1 MFAISPFGGFVG
13 PQTHGAIPVDG
24 LIGPTFMPAPTFPWW
39 SSPGSVRV
47 SQQPLPPPPPALTLS
62 VVSRVK
68 NGIGGWRG
76 TVTGAAAAATG
87 RAGIASGAVGAIFH
101 DGGSHNLEGEVGS
114 GCLKEQLW
122 VLSPSGNLIRYL
134 LRPSAGIEGGYSSSG
149 TQGVNTMNSGSPV
162 QTQELRLL
170 VEPLEKWDVSRRPNW
185 VEREE
190 RVDGIAGPEDGC
202 EEAVPSAIGGQWGG
216 PGGHALGSG
225 SGGIGKEGMSVE
237 DMQRW
242 FMSNAEVQMHSQAR
256 PLPIWAKAK
265 VYYLP
270 SFIFIFDCFA
280 GWCH

>member
-1 MFAISPFGGFVG
+1 MFAISPFGGLVG
-13 PQTHGAIPVDG
+13 PQTHGAIPHDG
-24 LIGPTFMPAPTFPWW
+24 LIGPTVMPAPTFPWW

-47 SQQPLPPPPPALTLS
+47 SQQPLPPPPLAITLS

-87 RAGIASGAVGAIFH
+87 RASNASGAVAAIFH
-101 DGGSHNLEGEVGS
+101 DGGNHNLEGDVGS

-149 TQGVNTMNSGSPV
+149 TPGVSTINSSSPV

-190 RVDGIAGPEDGC
+190 RLDCLVGQGVGY
-202 EEAVPSAIGGQWGG
+202 EEVVSSAFGGQW
-216 PGGHALGSG
+216 AG
-225 SGGIGKEGMSVE
+225 SGGHSIENGSGGSGKEGISVE

-242 FMSNAEVQMHSQAR
+242 FMSNAEVQMHNQAR

-265 VYYLP
+265 VSFVPYHILP
-270 SFIFIFDCFA
+270 SA
-280 GWCH
+280 LA